1 MALYGV
7 LSTGKIPGAG
17 EPSCGRCC
25 PFTPGSP
32 PCGPYIRGACRLRS
46 GFHRAKRNAHGRPD
60 HRLRRRPPRAL
71 GSGVGVLIH
80 GRRAPILGR
89 ICMDQTLV
97 DVTEIPEARAGD
109 TAVLLGAS
117 GQEVISACD
126 VARQSGTIA
135 NEILSRL
142 GPRLERRTVCEP
154 RPPKGICPQ
163 LGVRTVQR
171 STCSYVGRGLPGRT
185 LRLRWANAEITI
197 VHPCR
202 GAPCAPLQHLLRYLD
217 WLPAFT

>member
-1 MALYGV
+1 MAALTIGYADG
-7 LSTGKIPGAG
+7 L
-17 EPSCGRCC
+17 
-25 PFTPGSP
+25 
-32 PCGPYIRGACRLRS
+32 
-46 GFHRAKRNAHGRPD
+46 
-60 HRLRRRPPRAL
+60 PRAL
-71 GSGVGVLIH
+71 GSGVGSVLIH

-126 VARQSGTIA
+126 VARQVGTIA

-142 GPRLERRTVCEP
+142 GPRLERRTVCRT

-163 LGVRTVQR
+163 LG
-171 STCSYVGRGLPGRT
+171 
-185 LRLRWANAEITI
+185 
-197 VHPCR
+197 
-202 GAPCAPLQHLLRYLD
+202 CAPFSVQHAAR
-217 WLPAFT
+217 

>member
-1 MALYGV
+1 MAALTIGYADG
-7 LSTGKIPGAG
+7 L
-17 EPSCGRCC
+17 
-25 PFTPGSP
+25 
-32 PCGPYIRGACRLRS
+32 
-46 GFHRAKRNAHGRPD
+46 
-60 HRLRRRPPRAL
+60 PRAL
-71 GSGVGVLIH
+71 GSGVGSVLIH

-126 VARQSGTIA
+126 VARQAGTIA

-154 RPPKGICPQ
+154 VPQ
-163 LGVRTVQR
+163 RAYAH
-171 STCSYVGRGLPGRT
+171 S
-185 LRLRWANAEITI
+185 
-197 VHPCR
+197 
-202 GAPCAPLQHLLRYLD
+202 
-217 WLPAFT
+217 